1 MIGSQFLLL
10 FVQLVELLWWSTA
23 IQLNPSRFPRD
34 FLFGTATSAY
44 QVEGAW
50 NVSGKGESIW
60 DHLTHNYPSLIRDQS
75 NGDVACNSY
84 YKMEED
90 LKILKDLGVDFYRF
104 SISWTRLLPTGYSTY
119 INKDGFQYYNKLLDL
134 LKKNDIKA
142 MVTIYHW
149 DLPQSL
155 QEYGGWTNS
164 SIIDV
169 YVEYARVV
177 FELFGDRVHTW
188 ITFNEPFQICVEG
201 YGVAAKAPAW
211 NDSGISDYIC
221 GYNLLRAHAKAFH
234 LYNNTYRR
242 VQKAKIG
249 ITVQAPWAEPAT
261 SSEGDVQAANR
272 LMQFYFGWFTHPI
285 YKGDYPETMKSH
297 IAFRSALEGY
307 NSSRLPQFTSE
318 EIEYIKGTS
327 DFFGLNHYT
336 SIMAAELP
344 SDMPVVPGT
353 SIANDINLTYYYDE
367 SWPSDTNWLKVVP
380 WGLEKLL
387 LFIKE
392 EYDNPDIYITENG
405 YADQGTLND
414 NTRLTYYRD
423 YLNATLNAMAQGAS
437 VKVYTAWTLMDNFE
451 WMAGYTEKFGIVH
464 VDYESENRTR
474 TYKRSAYFMK
484 HVFKKRRIT
493 GFRNRSGKLKTGDGP
508 EAFSVSE

>member
-1 MIGSQFLLL
+1 MFGSLYLLL
-10 FVQLVELLWWSTA
+10 FVLLVELLWWSIA

-44 QVEGAW
+44 QIEGAW

-60 DHLTHNYPSLIRDQS
+60 DHLTHNYPSMIIDQS
-75 NGDVACNSY
+75 NGDVACKSY
-84 YKMEED
+84 YKMDED
-90 LKILKDLGVDFYRF
+90 LEILKDLGVDFYRF

-119 INKDGFQYYNKLLDL
+119 INEDGLQYYNRLLNL
-134 LKKNDIKA
+134 LKRNNIKA

-149 DLPQSL
+149 DLPQVL
-155 QEYGGWTNS
+155 QEHGGWTNS

-169 YVEYARVV
+169 YVDYARVL

-188 ITFNEPFQICVEG
+188 ITFNEPYQICREG
-201 YGVAAKAPAW
+201 YGSDRKAPAL
-211 NDSGISDYIC
+211 NNSGISDYIC

-261 SSEGDVQAANR
+261 SREGDVQAANR
-272 LMQFYFGWFTHPI
+272 LMQFRMVYA
-285 YKGDYPETMKSH
+285 SNL
-297 IAFRSALEGY
+297 RSALEGY
-307 NSSRLPQFTSE
+307 NSSRLPQFTSK

-336 SIMAAELP
+336 SVMGAELP
-344 SDMPVVPGT
+344 FVIPAALGT
-353 SIANDINLTYYYDE
+353 SFAYDLNLTYFYNT
-367 SWPSDTNWLKVVP
+367 SWPSDTDWLKVVP

-405 YADQGTLND
+405 YADRETLND
-414 NTRLTYYRD
+414 YARLTYHRD

-451 WMAGYTEKFGIVH
+451 WMAGYTERFGLVH
-464 VDYESENRTR
+464 IDYESENRTR

-484 HVFKKRRIT
+484 HVFKRRRIT
-493 GFRNRSGKLKTGDGP
+493 GFGSRSGKLKTGVSCLIVTLL
-508 EAFSVSE
+508 FSLWI